1 MPSCTRY
8 LLFVLLLCSAA
19 LSAEERLRIHG
30 SNTVGETLAPA
41 LVQKWLV
48 AEGFSGVQRRTL
60 AFEEIEIRAQRAGVE
75 RVVQIHAHGSS
86 TAFSDLAADRA
97 DIGMSSRPVREGDR
111 ALHPRLS
118 ALDRPGHE
126 VVLALDGLAVI
137 VHPENP
143 LRSLRKAQIREV
155 FSGTIRDWSQLS
167 PAIRGAIRL
176 HARDD
181 RSGTFDSFK
190 ALVLDGA
197 GLAPQALRYES
208 TEQLAAEV
216 AADPLAIG
224 FVGLSGVHGVRAL
237 AVSDG
242 GAPLA
247 PSVEDV
253 AVEDYPL
260 SRRLYL
266 YLPADANR
274 LARDF
279 VEFATGRLG
288 QAEVERVGF
297 VAQTVRAY
305 AAQPRPDVPE
315 DYRRLV
321 GTAERLSLNFRF
333 GTGSAM
339 LDSKTLRDL
348 DRLAEFMKQPANASR
363 PLILLGFS
371 DAVEVLPAMALFIST
386 DRADYIA
393 QLLIQRGV
401 EPSRVRGLGGAAP
414 VAANDS
420 VLGRHRNRR
429 VEVWLGASGTGPAL
443 AARRTT
449 QGAQGGGAR

>member
-1 MPSCTRY
+1 MNTISRLFLFCA
-8 LLFVLLLCSAA
+8 LLSSGS

-41 LVQKWLV
+41 LVQQWLI
-48 AEGFSGVQRRTL
+48 AEGFSGVQRRSL
-60 AFEEIEIRAQRAGVE
+60 AFEEMEIRGQRQGVE

-86 TAFSDLAADRA
+86 TAFTDLAADRA
-97 DIGMSSRPVREGDR
+97 DLGMSSRPVRDADR
-111 ALHPRLS
+111 ALHPRL
-118 ALDRPGHE
+118 AGLDRPEQE
-126 VVLALDGLAVI
+126 VVLALDGLAII
-137 VHPENP
+137 VHPDNP
-143 LRSLRKAQIREV
+143 LRSLRKAQIRGV
-155 FSGTIRDWSQLS
+155 FSGEISDWSQLS

-197 GLAPQALRYES
+197 VLSPQAARYES
-208 TEQLAAEV
+208 TEQLAAAV
-216 AADPLAIG
+216 AADSLAIG
-224 FVGLSGVHGVRAL
+224 FVGLSGVRGVRAL

-242 GAPLA
+242 GAPLL

-266 YLPADANR
+266 YLPSDANR

-279 VEFATGRLG
+279 VEFATAAAG
-288 QAEVERVGF
+288 QQEVERVGF
-297 VAQTVRAY
+297 VSQTVRAY

-315 DYRRLV
+315 AYRRLV
-321 GTAERLSLNFRF
+321 DDAERLSLNFRF
-333 GTGSAM
+333 GTGSAL

-348 DRLAEFMKQPANASR
+348 DRLAVFMKQPDQASR

-401 EPSRVRGLGGAAP
+401 DPSRVRGLGGVAP

-420 VLGRHRNRR
+420 LHGRHRNRR
-429 VEVWLGASGTGPAL
+429 VEVWLGASGSGPAL
-443 AARRTT
+443 AARRTA